1 MRVTD
6 LNGCKIEVTNLDGAI
21 QITAEYKEYEHT
33 SKEFSELDKRLKRYW
48 TDMYGKLLKLKQY
61 EQSRRQNGV

>member
-1 MRVTD
+1 MRLTD
-6 LNGCKIEVTNLDGAI
+6 LNDCKIEVTNLDEAI

-33 SKEFSELDKRLKRYW
+33 NKGFSELDKRLKRYW

-61 EQSRRQNGV
+61 EQPRRQNGV

>member
-6 LNGCKIEVTNLDGAI
+6 LNGCKIEVINLDEAI

-33 SKEFSELDKRLKRYW
+33 NKEFSELDIRLRRYW
-48 TDMYGKLLKLKQY
+48 KDMYGKLIKSKQY